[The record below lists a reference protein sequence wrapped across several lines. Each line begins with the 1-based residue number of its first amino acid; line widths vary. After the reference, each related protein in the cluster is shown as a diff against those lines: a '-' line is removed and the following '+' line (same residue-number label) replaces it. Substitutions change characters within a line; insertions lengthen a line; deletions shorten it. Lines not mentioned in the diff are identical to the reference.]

1 MTIRNENLELA
12 FAVAEKY
19 CTEPRR
25 DGTPSMGHIRRVVDI
40 LNSMGYGWNQKI
52 LTIGALHDIVE
63 DCHDK
68 DPEDD
73 SATIELIGF
82 GYYVMKGVQT
92 LTHPPEEKYCNYI
105 KRIIAGTHTGAV
117 IVKIADI
124 IDNLTSEPLPASKAR
139 YKKSL
144 PALIKRWDAQRWDR
158 NGCDI
163 PTQRG
168 EE

>member
-68 DPEDD
+68 DPTDNSAKEDLLQF
-73 SATIELIGF
+73 S
-82 GYYVMKGVQT
+82 YYIVKGVLT
-92 LTHPPEEKYCNYI
+92 LTHPPEEDYCAYI
-105 KRIIAGTHTGAV
+105 KRIIADIHTGAV

-124 IDNLTSEPLPASKAR
+124 IDNVTSEPLPASKAR

-144 PALIKRWDAQRWDR
+144 PALIKRWDAQRGA
-158 NGCDI
+158 GCDI
-163 PTQRG
+163 PSQRG
-168 EE
+168 EK